1 MINDLDIQF
10 GELEEA
16 QPEVRLRPD
25 ANKHFAVAPVYS
37 PSEHELPVFVDLDA
51 MRDMEEHALDD
62 TGVELGGVMLG
73 GQYED
78 DEGRPFVLITDSLRA
93 KHYESTK
100 GSFKFTHDTWAQIT
114 RERDEFPDE
123 LQMVGWYHTHPDW
136 GVFLSGMDMFIC
148 DNFFNKKLD
157 VALVIDPCRQDRG
170 FYQWTGNPE
179 QRVRRTDGFYL
190 VASRFRQYELDEYV
204 TYLEGKVAMSGDPRF
219 SRMSSGPAPIVNV
232 AGQPPWQ
239 TVVVVGI
246 LTMQFCFLMLI
257 AMRMLNPVE
266 PATSS
271 QPSRDV
277 AALQASIERLGEVNR
292 RESEIDAKLEV
303 LDRVV
308 GQWDG
313 TPDRMLRSLS
323 EKTSETKELREG
335 LRAHEAL
342 ERELDAT
349 VADLNAQLENSQGR
363 ERLLE
368 KEIAIFKAKSRSDA
382 EKLADL
388 ESRLAALEKPADTS
402 SLDSEG
408 ASEAKWDWRLIAG
421 IVGLVV
427 VALAVVAVAFPKRG
441 EEQENASEESNE

>member
-1 MINDLDIQF
+1 MSNDLDIQF

-25 ANKHFAVAPVYS
+25 ANKHFAVASVYS

-100 GSFKFTHDTWAQIT
+100 GSFKFTHATWEQIT
-114 RERDEFPDE
+114 RERDEFPDDV
-123 LQMVGWYHTHPDW
+123 QMVGWYHTHPDW
-136 GVFLSGMDMFIC
+136 GVFLSGMDVFIC

-170 FYQWTGNPE
+170 FFQWTGNVE

-190 VASRFRQYELDEYV
+190 ITSRFRKQELDEYV
-204 TYLEGKVAMSGDPRF
+204 TYLGGKVAMSGDPRF
-219 SRMSSGPAPIVNV
+219 RGVSSGSAPVVNV

-239 TVVVVGI
+239 TVAVIGM

-257 AMRMLNPVE
+257 AMRMLSPE
-266 PATSS
+266 AHEEKS
-271 QPSRDV
+271 QLSNEFT
-277 AALQASIERLGEVNR
+277 ALAASIERLGEVNR

-308 GQWDG
+308 AQWDG
-313 TPDRMLRSLS
+313 TPEHMLRSLS
-323 EKTSETKELREG
+323 DKTSETKELREG

-342 ERELDAT
+342 ERELDAN
-349 VADLNAQLENSQGR
+349 VVDLKSQLDDAKGR
-363 ERLLE
+363 ERLLD
-368 KEIAIFKAKSRSDA
+368 KEIAILKAKARSDQ
-382 EKLADL
+382 EQLANL
-388 ESRLAALEKPADTS
+388 ESRLAALETPVESTPLDT
-402 SLDSEG
+402 DAAVG
-408 ASEAKWDWRLIAG
+408 TKWDWRLIAG
-421 IVGLVV
+421 IAVTVV
-427 VALAVVAVAFPKRG
+427 VAISIAAFVIPKR
-441 EEQENASEESNE
+441 ETDAESESEETAG